1 MEYPSREYP
10 SRNLPWN
17 IPLGES
23 SREYLSLHGIYN
35 IILVHST
42 TWDEPKW
49 AQYKPKCT
57 KIERFVTLACVSST
71 CTYFIATNAFDQ
83 RATLYRTCR
92 QRSPAFSEW
101 NLGLRLAPS
110 REGPWWSFA
119 LWARP
124 SQLMDSSEREREKK
138 TCFVVRPTK
147 YVFAFFSLS
156 LWLWCTTHNTKDHH
170 LVLHV
175 KEPTPVLKFE
185 PLWWSLTLCVI
196 YHSWWTTRS
205 GEEFL
210 WVPPQNTFS

>member
-10 SRNLPWN
+10 SRNLSWK

-57 KIERFVTLACVSST
+57 KIERFMTLACVSST

-83 RATLYRTCR
+83 RATLYRTCM

-138 TCFVVRPTK
+138 V
-147 YVFAFFSLS
+147 
-156 LWLWCTTHNTKDHH
+156 
-170 LVLHV
+170 
-175 KEPTPVLKFE
+175 
-185 PLWWSLTLCVI
+185 LWWD
-196 YHSWWTTRS
+196 
-205 GEEFL
+205 
-210 WVPPQNTFS
+210 PQNTFLLFSLSRYGCDVWPTVRKTITWFFTWRNQPQSWNLNLYDGP